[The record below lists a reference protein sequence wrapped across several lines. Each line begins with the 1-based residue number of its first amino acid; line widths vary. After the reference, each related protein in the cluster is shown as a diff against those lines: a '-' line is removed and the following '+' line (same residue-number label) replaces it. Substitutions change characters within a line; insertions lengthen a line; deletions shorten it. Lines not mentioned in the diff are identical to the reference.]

1 MICWSLQAAI
11 TKFEVRVWVN
21 FDGFN
26 YSDAHDGDVELTTI
40 EKWKTTK
47 TKNDNVNIHK
57 HRWIYAWKGRNAING
72 SDVIDKEYSFT
83 RKGEKTI
90 FSCMFD

>member
-1 MICWSLQAAI
+1 MQTAA
-11 TKFEVRVWVN
+11 TKFEIRVWMN

-40 EKWKTTK
+40 QKWKTTE

-57 HRWIYAWKGRNAING
+57 HHQVYIYVKEEGRNEI
-72 SDVIDKEYSFT
+72 
-83 RKGEKTI
+83 KG
-90 FSCMFD
+90 